1 MFPTLITVVSL
12 AWALFYVKGDGYLG
26 GLDNL
31 LALIPA
37 LAISCISWI
46 LYAILTA
53 LFK

>member
-1 MFPTLITVVSL
+1 MLPTIVTIVSL
-12 AWALFYVKGDGYLG
+12 AWALFFVKSDGYFS
-26 GLDNL
+26 GLDNVF
-31 LALIPA
+31 ALIPA